1 MNDFTLK
8 RLEKSYPFLYREADD
23 IKELNSEE
31 IVIKTIHNDF
41 YIFNENE
48 NTILRAPINEDP
60 EEYIFRRQFGKGI
73 RRMMS
78 IRGLTQRDLSEL
90 TGLSQPQLSG
100 YMNGRNLPSP
110 YVLEKLAKV
119 LKCKVDDFYFYYQI

>member
-1 MNDFTLK
+1 MNDFTLE
-8 RLEKSYPFLYREADD
+8 RLEKSYPFLCREADD

-31 IVIKTIHNDF
+31 IVIKTTHNNF

-48 NTILRAPINEDP
+48 NTILRVPLNEDP
-60 EEYIFRRQFGKGI
+60 DEYIFRRQFGKGI
-73 RRMMS
+73 RRMMNN
-78 IRGLTQRDLSEL
+78 RGLTQRDLSEL
-90 TGLSQPQLSG
+90 TGLRQPQLSG
-100 YMNGRNLPSP
+100 YINGRNLPPP